1 MYESSNKFYIFWFC
15 RRRRK
20 LTTELVRCF
29 DRRTKYE
36 SETTFV
42 WLFLSCYV
50 SISSFLLVSYIYLG
64 ISLEKSVLSL
74 GSFFIF
80 FHKLIKRPG
89 CVIIRLSWRMLW
101 CAFKKKK
108 NYLQGRD
115 RSIYFHEIILNFHIK
130 FTRGYMELVSKKF

>member
-80 FHKLIKRPG
+80 FHKLIKRPE

-101 CAFKKKK
+101 CAFFLKKTTCRGETEVFTFMKS
-108 NYLQGRD
+108 YW
-115 RSIYFHEIILNFHIK
+115 IFILNSPGV
-130 FTRGYMELVSKKF
+130 TWN